1 MMGREKIMRNADTVN
16 LLKECDAGTKM
27 GVTSIDEVLPTV
39 KSPGLKTMLSNCRE
53 NHKKLGCEARGLLE
67 QHNAE
72 GKDPSPIAEGMSWF
86 KTNVKL
92 AVDAG
97 DDTVAD
103 LMIDGCNTGVKSLN
117 RYLNQYQDADEQA
130 KSVVRRLAEVE
141 DRLAKDI
148 RPYL

>member
-1 MMGREKIMRNADTVN
+1 MRNADTVK
-16 LLKECDAGTKM
+16 LLKECDAGIKM
-27 GVTSIDEVLPTV
+27 GVASIDEILPSV

-53 NHKKLGCEARGLLE
+53 NHRKLGSEAKSLLE

-72 GKDPSPIAEGMSWF
+72 GKDPSPLAEGMSWF

-103 LMIDGCNTGVKSLN
+103 LMTDGCNTGVKSLS
-117 RYLNQYQDADEQA
+117 RCLNQYQDADEQA
-130 KSVVRRLAEVE
+130 KSVVRRLAESE
-141 DRLAKDI
+141 ERLAKDI